1 MKFIGSLFLLCFLTF
16 GLFGQN
22 GMTISSQLS
31 WAGKVYSDTEIKLV
45 VVKSDTK
52 TDYLSTKTNSQG
64 NYTFKDIPDG
74 DYQVQFKNEENKTV
88 LVRLLYI
95 RDGKDV
101 TRAFTGGSILNGNV
115 LGNVTVIATGT
126 QQSER
131 RVSKTVNLIEEEEV
145 TNRNEITLTDTLRTV
160 PGFRV
165 QQLGGFGR
173 IANIKTRG
181 LRNQDTAILI
191 DGIRFRDP
199 SSITGDASA
208 FLSDF
213 NSANIGRVE
222 VLRGS
227 GSSIYGTNAI
237 GGVVDFQTP
246 TPQKDLN
253 GSFVGEYGGFGLSR
267 FRGDIGAGTD
277 DGKLAFT
284 SGFSR
289 TDVRDGI
296 DGDDDADN
304 TNFQGRV
311 DFNPLANTSISGR
324 VYYSNAFVRLNSSPD
339 TLGDIPSGQIIDAR
353 EGVNFV
359 ADQNDPDNF
368 QKSNFFSGQIALTQ
382 IINSKAIFSA
392 NYQGLTTEREN
403 ENDVAGV
410 GFQSFSNSIFD
421 GQIHTFNTKLDYI
434 PVSNNRLTFGYEYE
448 WEKFGNEG
456 FGASAGSDFFTRANQ
471 SSNTF
476 FAQNLLGLMEER
488 LQLAGGF
495 RVQWFSLNNPTFS
508 VNNAPYEGLS
518 FDNPPTAVTFDGSAS
533 YYFASTDTKI
543 RGHIG
548 NGYRVPSLYERM
560 GTFFSSFS
568 GTFVALGDPNLEPE
582 RSIAFDAGIEQNL
595 YKNRV
600 RLSATYFYTKLI
612 DTIGFGNVVP
622 DIGMTNRPFGGYEN
636 TKGGIAR
643 GAEFSGRFA
652 ATDTTDIFT
661 SYTFTNSDQ
670 RSPQVSGSGVIQTL
684 GIPEHQFTFVATQ
697 RIGKNLILNF
707 DYLASSSYLAPIFSN
722 STFSTFIYRFDGNN
736 RGDLTGRFKIPAF
749 KEKVNFVIFG
759 TIENIFDN
767 EYFENGFRT
776 EGISGR
782 IGFGLDF

>member
-1 MKFIGSLFLLCFLTF
+1 MKFISSLFLLCFLAIGIIAQSNADVSGKLDEKGELISNQKIQLVSKTQTF
-16 GLFGQN
+16 E
-22 GMTISSQLS
+22 
-31 WAGKVYSDTEIKLV
+31 TE
-45 VVKSDTK
+45 
-52 TDYLSTKTNSQG
+52 TDNNG
-64 NYTFKDIPDG
+64 NYTFKNVPNGSYLLVHGNKKATVSVIDG
-74 DYQVQFKNEENKTV
+74 EVSVST
-88 LVRLLYI
+88 
-95 RDGKDV
+95 
-101 TRAFTGGSILNGNV
+101 
-115 LGNVTVIATGT
+115 LGEVVVVSSGT
-126 QQSER
+126 NQAISE
-131 RVSKTVNLIEEEEV
+131 VSKTVNVISHDEV

-160 PGFRV
+160 PGLRI

-173 IANIKTRG
+173 LASIKTRG
-181 LRNQDTAILI
+181 LRNQDTAVLI

-199 SSITGDASA
+199 AAITGDASSFIA
-208 FLSDF
+208 DF

-227 GSSIYGTNAI
+227 GSSLYGTNAI
-237 GGVVDFQTP
+237 GGVIDLQTP

-267 FRGDIGAGTD
+267 FRGDVGAGTD

-339 TLGDIPSGQIIDAR
+339 TLGMLPSGQIIDAN

-359 ADQNDPDNF
+359 ADVNDPDSF

-382 IINSKAIFSA
+382 IINSKTIFSA

-434 PVSNNRLTFGYEYE
+434 PVANNRLTFGYEYE

-456 FGASAGSDFFTRANQ
+456 FGASTGSDFFTRANQ

-476 FAQNLLGLMEER
+476 FAQNLLGLMEDK

-495 RVQWFSLNNPTFS
+495 RVQWFSLDNPTFS
-508 VNNAPYEGLS
+508 VNNAPYEGLTL
-518 FDNPPTAVTFDGSAS
+518 DNPPTSVTFDGSAS
-533 YYFASTDTKI
+533 YYFASTGTKI

-548 NGYRVPSLYERM
+548 NGYRVPSLFERL

-568 GTFVALGDPNLEPE
+568 GAFVALGDPNLEPE
-582 RSIAFDAGIEQNL
+582 RSIAVDAGIEQNL
-595 YKNRV
+595 YRNRV
-600 RLSATYFYTKLI
+600 RLLATYFYTRLI

-643 GAEFSGRFA
+643 GAEFSGQFT

-670 RSPQVSGSGVIQTL
+670 HSPQVAGSGIIQTL

-697 RIGKNLILNF
+697 RIGKNLTLNF

-736 RGDLTGRFKIPAF
+736 RGDLTGRYKIPAF
-749 KEKVNFVIFG
+749 NEKVDFVIFG

-776 EGISGR
+776 QGASGR
-782 IGFGLDF
+782 IGLGIDF